1 MESANGR
8 ALDAGQGQG
17 QGQHGCLLKLANR
30 LGCYAIAGEVG
41 EPRGQANE
49 ARQTC
54 MEGCAIL

>member
-17 QGQHGCLLKLANR
+17 QHGRLLKLANR

-41 EPRGQANE
+41 DPRGQANE